1 MSEVTQPDSIWSMKL
16 HDTLSFE
23 TAQGIVDVLRVA
35 PGWVYT
41 WRGTHIAVLVPWN
54 HFMDR
59 AREPSGLSGECVA
72 S

>member
-1 MSEVTQPDSIWSMKL
+1 MSEVTQPDSSWSMKL
-16 HDTLSFE
+16 HNTLSFE

-35 PGWVYT
+35 PGWVVYI

-59 AREPSGLSGECVA
+59 AEGAERFIR
-72 S
+72 